1 MDRRKLTA
9 ADRHYYRGGRGYAD
23 KFISRVEADGGIVE
37 AEDCLRSRIE
47 TLESLGMMSLASAV
61 WLPHGYKEGKLY
73 AAKGGANADL
83 GFTRGGTRT
92 RKGPTYVEQ
101 VPYNLLQY
109 SEQFDNGVWGKTNS
123 ADASVPVVT
132 ANYSANP
139 IDGAM
144 TADRIVLGI
153 TATAGSYSV
162 VNQQNPNLPIT
173 GTYTFSV
180 WLKTNN
186 AATIQVSLRIGGG
199 NGILKTVTPDW
210 QRLSITVA
218 PNTSCTVDIML
229 FQSAGTS
236 TTADLSAYGAQLRVG
251 SSVGDYFRTT
261 NRQNVPALDY
271 TGSTCPALSLDKAST
286 NLCLQSEDYT
296 NASWT
301 KTDTTPTGNN
311 VAGPDNLTTA
321 DLLTEGT
328 AGTAEVSQ
336 AATITADA
344 TYSKSVWVKRGNTD
358 WVCLNIYNSTNGIRA
373 WFNLATGAKGSVAN
387 FGTGTGA
394 TADIKDYGNGWYRCT
409 LTGAV
414 NNSVTS
420 ATFSTHSASADAS
433 TTRVASSTRYQVG
446 HQFEAGSYATSYI
459 PTTTATVSRVADAVT
474 AKTGFSDY
482 IGQTE
487 GTLYFEGST
496 FADGTQKV
504 ISISDGTSNN
514 RIILEFN
521 TANTLSSTLIAGGSI
536 LGSISYGAFTTGT
549 NYKIAVVYRNNY
561 FALFVNGAKVGEDL
575 TITVPACSQVRF
587 DHGGSTGGGFYG
599 AVKARSLCKTAIS
612 DAEAISL
619 TT

>member
-1 MDRRKLTA
+1 MKTAHRR
-9 ADRHYYRGGRGYAD
+9 YYYYGGGQSAEMIANSF
-23 KFISRVEADGGIVE
+23 KTRVEADGGVYE
-37 AEDCLRSRIE
+37 ANQCLIDRIQ
-47 TLESLGMMSLASAV
+47 SLKDKGFWDYISAA
-61 WLPHGYKEGKLY
+61 WIPHGAKANKFY
-73 AAKGGANADL
+73 AVKGGSTADFA
-83 GFTRGGTRT
+83 FTRAGTRT
-92 RKGPTYVEQ
+92 RK
-101 VPYNLLQY
+101 
-109 SEQFDNGVWGKTNS
+109 
-123 ADASVPVVT
+123 
-132 ANYSANP
+132 
-139 IDGAM
+139 
-144 TADRIVLGI
+144 
-153 TATAGSYSV
+153 
-162 VNQQNPNLPIT
+162 
-173 GTYTFSV
+173 
-180 WLKTNN
+180 
-186 AATIQVSLRIGGG
+186 AATYLE
-199 NGILKTVTPDW
+199 
-210 QRLSITVA
+210 TVA
-218 PNTSCTVDIML
+218 T
-229 FQSAGTS
+229 G
-236 TTADLSAYGAQLRVG
+236 
-251 SSVGDYFRTT
+251 
-261 NRQNVPALDY
+261 VPALDY
-271 TGSTCPALSLDKAST
+271 TGSTCPALSLEKAST

-459 PTTTATVSRVADAVT
+459 PTTTATVSRIADAVT
-474 AKTGFSDY
+474 ALTGVSDL

-487 GTLYFEGST
+487 GTLYWEGST
-496 FADGTQKV
+496 FADGTTKT
-504 ISISDGTSNN
+504 ILALDDGTNNNSFLIQVVTSNVL
-514 RIILEFN
+514 RFYWRV
-521 TANTLSSTLIAGGSI
+521 AGGPFEVIDTSWAI
-536 LGSISYGAFTTGT
+536 TTGT
-549 NYKIAVVYRNNY
+549 NYKVAATFKQNKAA
-561 FALFVNGAKVGEDL
+561 FTVNGTKIGEDL
-575 TITVPACSQVRF
+575 TVTIPTMSVIRPCNYVDGAQP
-587 DHGGSTGGGFYG
+587 FYG
-599 AVKARSLCKTAIS
+599 NGKVWAISKTAIS
-612 DAEAISL
+612 DSQVITL